1 MPAAA
6 VVACALA
13 LLGRSHTVAPVQLV
27 LMPPPHA
34 SPNVEAF
41 VTTGEPTIFLITS
54 SVTFRAT
61 QTADPWT
68 AAHREG
74 CRQIAAILVHE
85 EWHLRHG
92 SDERGAYMAQ
102 LTTLQLLGAR
112 PETIN
117 SVRHAMGEVLEQQA
131 ARRDR
136 ITVAAYPGGSP
147 PR

>member
-1 MPAAA
+1 MMPAAA

-27 LMPPPHA
+27 PLPPPHA

-41 VTTGEPTIFLITS
+41 VTAGEQRIFLITS

-61 QTADPWT
+61 QAADSWT

-102 LTTLQLLGAR
+102 LATLQLLGAR
-112 PETIN
+112 PETI
-117 SVRHAMGEVLEQQA
+117 SGVRHAMGEVLEQT
-131 ARRDR
+131 ARRAR